1 MTINFIFTNK
11 NFGQIIPFIP
21 TVSFCKIL
29 IGLLIHRPQS
39 NVLVTLAYTVLI
51 INKQTLPLHFIGA
64 ALIRHGYYHH
74 DNGYQLTIPD
84 GDMICPYNL
93 TS

>member
-21 TVSFCKIL
+21 TVSFRKIR
-29 IGLLIHRPQS
+29 IDFLIHRPQS

-64 ALIRHGYYHH
+64 ALIRHG
-74 DNGYQLTIPD
+74 L
-84 GDMICPYNL
+84 L
-93 TS
+93 SS